1 MPKSDWGKKILHS
14 RTYKIIILCVWLV
27 ILGTCLLYRD
37 QFSVESVLQASPQ
50 NILLAALF
58 MMVLFVLKSMSVFI
72 FSGILFAANGILF
85 PLPAAIGLNIL
96 GAGIMVSLPYWVG
109 KKVGGDMIDRIV
121 CKYPKVRV
129 LRNMQT
135 DHEFIL
141 SFVTRIVNVLP
152 SDILSLYMGAI
163 GIGYAKYLA
172 GSILGMLLSIIT
184 FPIMGMN
191 IMNPGSPAFIASVCI
206 HVAVSTI
213 SIGGF
218 WIYYRKNRERR
229 KGEKRL

>member
-37 QFSVESVLQASPQ
+37 RFSVESVLQASPQ
-50 NILLAALF
+50 NTLLAALF
-58 MMVLFVLKSMSVFI
+58 MMVLFALKSMSVFI

-85 PLPAAIGLNIL
+85 PLPAAIGLNVL
-96 GAGIMVSLPYWVG
+96 GAGIMVSLPYWIGKNVG
-109 KKVGGDMIDRIV
+109 KDMIDRIV
-121 CKYPKVRV
+121 RKYPKVKL
-129 LRNMQT
+129 LRNTQT
-135 DHEFIL
+135 SHEFIL
-141 SFVTRIVNVLP
+141 SFVTRAVNILP
-152 SDILSLYMGAI
+152 SDILSLYMGAV

-172 GSILGMLLSIIT
+172 GSILGMLLSIVT

-191 IMNPGSPAFIASVCI
+191 ITSPGSPAFIASICI
-206 HVAVSTI
+206 QAAVSAI

-218 WIYYRKNRERR
+218 WIYYRKNQKKET
-229 KGEKRL
+229 GETKS